1 MRMLPQKQTVLDLC
15 QQAMNEEDAN
25 ELLRIFLALDQ
36 AVRGE
41 TAGETILR
49 EEAIMQADRIMQSKR
64 EQNVVF
70 EA

>member
-1 MRMLPQKQTVLDLC
+1 MRMLPQEQTVLDLC
-15 QQAMNEEDAN
+15 QQAMNEDDAN

-36 AVRGE
+36 AVRVE